1 MQGKD
6 FAVDNISVS
15 FGTDLINTGSTA
27 ISNLLLRHYKALG
40 ISDVEL
46 VLIINLIYLRCE
58 EKDLCPTAERLSL
71 FMNASCGSIVEMLA
85 ELMEKRFITISK
97 EYVAQENE
105 VVDGYSLAPLM
116 EQLFCIWARE
126 KQMQMLEI
134 QRQGQG
140 LKNNVLSNACKAFEK
155 EFGRLLSPVEV
166 EQIRFWVVESKIGG
180 ELIQEALRRASLMGV
195 HNLKYIDK
203 ILLEWQKR
211 NLVTLESVL
220 NYEANHDRKASKPIK
235 SKRVPEKVAENDE
248 DKFRLLH
255 WGNFGDGA

>member
-6 FAVDNISVS
+6 FAVDNISVC
-15 FGTDLINTGSTA
+15 FGTDLINRGSTA
-27 ISNLLLRHYKALG
+27 ISNLLLRHYKSLG

-58 EKDLCPTAERLSL
+58 EKDLCPTSERLSQL
-71 FMNASCGSIVEMLA
+71 MNASCASIVEMLA
-85 ELMEKRFITISK
+85 GLMEKNFITISK
-97 EYVAQENE
+97 EYLEEQDE

-116 EQLFCIWARE
+116 EQVFCIWARE
-126 KQMQMLEI
+126 KQKHMLEI
-134 QRQGQG
+134 QHQGQG
-140 LKNNVLSNACKAFEK
+140 LKNSVLANTCKAFEK

-211 NLVTLESVL
+211 NLVSLESVL
-220 NYEANHDRKASKPIK
+220 NYETNHERKLSKSVNP
-235 SKRVPEKVAENDE
+235 KRVPEKLVEKDE